1 MLNNTLY
8 IQDKNYEGIKDNLI
22 SLLNTVLDDNK
33 RANIGTIDDLRKTS
47 IAIKA
52 FDTVASSALSGF
64 ASIPEILIKLKSC
77 SFVKI
82 MLSVIHSI
90 IQYFLKNTKK

>member
-8 IQDKNYEGIKDNLI
+8 IQDKNYAGIKDNLI

-52 FDTVASSALSGF
+52 FDLVSFSMSLF
-64 ASIPEILIKLKSC
+64 AY
-77 SFVKI
+77 V
-82 MLSVIHSI
+82 
-90 IQYFLKNTKK
+90 Q

>member
-52 FDTVASSALSGF
+52 FDLVSFSMSLFAYVQYKTHKLSYYKTLAILNDAKYLANSSES
-64 ASIPEILIKLKSC
+64 
-77 SFVKI
+77 
-82 MLSVIHSI
+82 
-90 IQYFLKNTKK
+90 